1 MLVHFIPH
9 YMTKAYIDNEVDVLI
24 AEKVIFDRLYWDKL
38 DAGTS
43 STCGMAKPNKD
54 IFEHVLK
61 KYNF

>member
-1 MLVHFIPH
+1 
-9 YMTKAYIDNEVDVLI
+9 MTKAYIDNEVDVLI